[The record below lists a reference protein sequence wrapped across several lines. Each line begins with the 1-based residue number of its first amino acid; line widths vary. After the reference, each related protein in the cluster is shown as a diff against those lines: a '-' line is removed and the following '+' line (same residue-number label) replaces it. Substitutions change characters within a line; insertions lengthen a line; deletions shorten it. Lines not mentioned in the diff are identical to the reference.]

1 MKKLIA
7 AVALATV
14 VAAPAF
20 AQRPAPKIDSGN
32 RVGAFSA
39 RSQLAPRDSHG
50 VRQPRPHDAYGQRWP
65 GATYDENGY
74 YIDPNSPGR
83 W

>member
-1 MKKLIA
+1 MKKLIV
-7 AVALATV
+7 AVVLATV

-20 AQRPAPKIDSGN
+20 ARQPSAKADSGN
-32 RVGAFSA
+32 IAGAFSA
-39 RSQLAPRDSHG
+39 RSQVAPRHSHG
-50 VRQPRPHDAYGQRWP
+50 VRQPRGHDAYGQRWP
-65 GATYDENGY
+65 GAAYDENGY

>member
-32 RVGAFSA
+32 SVGPFSA
-39 RSQLAPRDSHG
+39 RSQVAPRDSHG
-50 VRQPRPHDAYGQRWP
+50 VRQPRPHDAYGQPWP
-65 GATYDENGY
+65 GAAYDENGY

>member
-1 MKKLIA
+1 MNRLIA
-7 AVALATV
+7 AVAFAAV

-20 AQRPAPKIDSGN
+20 AQGPTQIDSGN
-32 RVGAFSA
+32 IVGASSA
-39 RSQLAPRDSHG
+39 PSQVAPHQSRV
-50 VRQPRPHDAYGQRWP
+50 VRQARPRETYGQRWP
-65 GATYDENGY
+65 GARYDQNGY